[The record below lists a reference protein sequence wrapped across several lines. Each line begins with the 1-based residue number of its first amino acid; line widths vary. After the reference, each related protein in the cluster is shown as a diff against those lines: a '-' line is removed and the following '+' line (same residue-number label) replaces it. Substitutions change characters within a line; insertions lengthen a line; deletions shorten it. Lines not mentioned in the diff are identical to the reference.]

1 MARTLKPLRIVPLDQ
16 SGDEGFPDGSSPK
29 PMRIVPLDQE
39 MRKLRANI
47 EAMERRYEISS
58 EDMRQAVLAGTM
70 RETFEVCEWMTDYW
84 LLREIMASDEYAASN
99 GSAPTS

>member
-16 SGDEGFPDGSSPK
+16 SGDEGFPNGSRPK
-29 PMRIVPLDQE
+29 PMRIVPLDQKV
-39 MRKLRANI
+39 RQLRANI

-58 EDMRQAVLAGTM
+58 EDMRQSVLSGTM

-84 LLREIMASDEYAASN
+84 LLREITASDEYAASN
-99 GSAPTS
+99 GSAPTG

>member
-1 MARTLKPLRIVPLDQ
+1 MARTLKPLRIVPLGQ
-16 SGDEGFPDGSSPK
+16 SGDEGFPNGSRPE
-29 PMRIVPLDQE
+29 PMPFVPMEEDVRQ
-39 MRKLRANI
+39 LRANI

-99 GSAPTS
+99 GSAPTG